1 MLPIELVGQ
10 VLRSIL
16 RIEDDNRLPP
26 RQCVLREQSKQ
37 AFATALQLAF
47 FLTGRLESRDVH
59 QVVTVN
65 DDFALLA
72 SHHVASVDS
81 VDLVSTS
88 AFQDTPPDFLY
99 TILYSA
105 HAGDNVNVILKAIS
119 IKSLVVCLLM
129 FSVTGCSLISRRYA
143 TPAVDGST
151 PAVSNPL
158 AVPVTEMEFT
168 WNQIVDMVDDYFE
181 IASEQPVRD
190 IGNVLMEGRIVTRP
204 KTGATCAEFLMR
216 DSTPGY
222 ERLHSTLQ
230 SIRRTAHIR
239 VMPDATGFLVAVE
252 VYKELEDVSQPEYST
267 VTAAVQRHDGSLVA
281 NDRVGNFF
289 GSQTLGWIPLGRD
302 ESLEQEM
309 LRNLYARMYEVAE
322 LAPEPPPAGLY

>member
-1 MLPIELVGQ
+1 M
-10 VLRSIL
+10 
-16 RIEDDNRLPP
+16 
-26 RQCVLREQSKQ
+26 LREQSKQ

-47 FLTGRLESRDVH
+47 LLADRLESCDVH
-59 QVVTVN
+59 QVIAVN

-105 HAGDNVNVILKAIS
+105 YAGDNVNVILKS
-119 IKSLVVCLLM
+119 LLIKRLVVCLLM
-129 FSVTGCSLISRRYA
+129 WTLFNVTGCSLISRRYA

-158 AVPVTEMEFT
+158 ALSVTEMEFT

-181 IASEQPVRD
+181 IASEQPVRE
-190 IGNVLMEGRIVTRP
+190 IGGILMEGRIVTRP

-222 ERLHSTLQ
+222 ERMHSTLQ
-230 SIRRTAHIR
+230 SIRRTAQIR
-239 VMPDATGFLVAVE
+239 VMPDASGFRVAVE

-267 VTAAVQRHDGSLVA
+267 VTSAVRRHDGSLVA
-281 NDRVGNFF
+281 NDRIGNFF
-289 GSQTLGWIPLGRD
+289 GSQTLGWICLLYTSPSPRD
-302 ESLEQEM
+302 ATLS
-309 LRNLYARMYEVAE
+309 RMPSSA
-322 LAPEPPPAGLY
+322 